1 MDKVVIHLSFCNGKK
16 VVHSIVLGQNYRLQ
30 TSVSVV
36 PIYIFDIEINCS
48 SEMFHQNTFFF
59 ILPIP
64 ETEMQV
70 CFYPDIRHIDPSLNI
85 IIIKSLVKLT
95 LSLRKTKSHAI
106 KKIGI
111 LYT

>member
-36 PIYIFDIEINCS
+36 PIYIFDIEINCC

-59 ILPIP
+59 HTTYSGNGNASLFLSGYKTYRPI
-64 ETEMQV
+64 
-70 CFYPDIRHIDPSLNI
+70 
-85 IIIKSLVKLT
+85 
-95 LSLRKTKSHAI
+95 TKHNNHQISR
-106 KKIGI
+106 
-111 LYT
+111 